1 MTERAIGQ
9 QVRLEKVEFGGQSS
23 GTAPLTWGQRA
34 TWSAIDRTRPGDW
47 YFNFCRTMLLP
58 RRYDL
63 PQVLAAIR
71 FVLERHESLRT
82 RLVATDGEPRQSTS
96 AAGVLEVEVLE
107 VAAGDREAGARVA
120 ERYAARGFDYE
131 REWPVRIAVLTK
143 GGVPAEL
150 VLAFCHLAA
159 DYEGTGFLLRDVRA
173 ALAGRTA
180 GLPPAPRPSELA
192 LYQESP
198 EGRKFAEAAAAHWE
212 RSYRRIPVSMFTE
225 GHHVPAEPRY
235 QRMEL
240 LSPALAVAVPAVAAR
255 LAVSTSTVL
264 LAAAGAVLRDRTGHD
279 TCAMLAIAGN
289 RVAPPT
295 REIVST
301 MSLEAL
307 VVLPL
312 EGVTGFEEAVR
323 VTGRAAMAGYRFGS
337 YDERDRDRV
346 VAAESARRGE
356 PVHPYCC
363 VNDLRGAGQ
372 GVGADGVPTGVHP
385 GELLERTRLL
395 ELSPLEQ
402 LSCRFC
408 LHFADAPGALSIR
421 LTADT
426 GYLPLPDLAR
436 FLREAERL
444 LVAAYDGDVPL
455 AALGVAGPANPQ

>member
-1 MTERAIGQ
+1 MTELAVGE
-9 QVRLEKVEFGGQSS
+9 QVRLERVEFSGQSS

-34 TWSAIDRTRPGDW
+34 IWSAIGRTRPGDW
-47 YFNFCRTMLLP
+47 YFNFCRTLMLP

-71 FVLERHESLRT
+71 YVLERHESLRT
-82 RLVATDGEPRQSTS
+82 RLVGTDGDPLQSAA

-131 REWPVRIAVLTK
+131 QEWPVRIAVLTK

-150 VLAFCHLAA
+150 VMGFCHLAA
-159 DYEGTGFLLRDVRA
+159 DYEGTGYLLRDLRA

-180 GLPPAPRPSELA
+180 GLPPAPRPSDLA
-192 LYQESP
+192 LYQESA
-198 EGRKFAEAAAAHWE
+198 EGRRFAEAAAAHWE

-225 GHHVPAEPRY
+225 GRHAPAEPRY
-235 QRMEL
+235 QRLEL
-240 LSPALAVAVPAVAAR
+240 ISPALAVAVPAVAGR

-279 TCAMLAIAGN
+279 TCALLAIAGN
-289 RVAPPT
+289 RVAPRT
-295 REIVST
+295 RELVST

-346 VAAESARRGE
+346 VAAESTRRGE

-372 GVGADGVPTGVHP
+372 GAGAEEVPTGVRP
-385 GELLERTRLL
+385 ADLLERTRLL

-426 GYLPLPDLAR
+426 GYLPLSDMAWL
-436 FLREAERL
+436 LRETERL
-444 LVAAYDGDVPL
+444 LVAAHDGDVPL
-455 AALGVAGPANPQ
+455 AVPGARGWANPR